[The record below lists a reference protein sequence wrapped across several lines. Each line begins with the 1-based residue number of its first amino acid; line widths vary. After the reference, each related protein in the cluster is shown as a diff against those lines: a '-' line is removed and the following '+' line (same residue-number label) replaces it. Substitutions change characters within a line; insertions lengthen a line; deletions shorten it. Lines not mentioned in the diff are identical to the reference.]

1 MPDDWIP
8 PLRQLTHL
16 RIHLKF
22 KQWTDGRPLNRLD
35 DLAACAIAI
44 AKKHRSLRHIMLQT
58 RAWHISRNEETII
71 LEEMKTKELMSIEL
85 FVAGEDGDNHGW
97 ASAPALRDGNRY

>member
-1 MPDDWIP
+1 
-8 PLRQLTHL
+8 
-16 RIHLKF
+16 
-22 KQWTDGRPLNRLD
+22 
-35 DLAACAIAI
+35 
-44 AKKHRSLRHIMLQT
+44 MLQT